1 MDEHTKE
8 LLKGLPKIDELMLL
22 LEKREGIAGMPREM
36 VKEAC
41 RSVVEALRDRI
52 LADKGKGGGLRL
64 PTKEASAQQAE
75 HILDGFSR
83 YRLRR
88 VINATGVILHTNL
101 GRAPLCREALER
113 MNEVARGYSNLE
125 YDLEKGARGFRYDHV
140 RQLLC
145 ALTGAEDALVV
156 NNNAAAVLLVLNS
169 LGEGKEAIVSRGE
182 LIEIGGEFRIPDVME
197 KSGAH
202 LKEVGTT
209 NRTRLADYERAIG
222 PETGLI
228 LKVHTSNFR
237 IVGFTEEADLL
248 SLVALGKKHSL
259 PVMDDLGSGCLI
271 ELDRYGL
278 EREPTVRDTLATG
291 VDVVTFSGD
300 KLLGGPQAGIILGKM
315 KALAQIRKNP
325 LNRALRIDKLTLAAL
340 EATLVKYL
348 RPEEA
353 LVDIRVLRA
362 LTEPLEA
369 LKRRAQRLAAL
380 LRRALPPGLTL
391 SLIKGVSMAGGGSL
405 PTQEIPT
412 VLIGICTKSL
422 SAAAL
427 EEGLRKW
434 KTPIIV
440 RVADDQVLLDL
451 RTLDAEEYSEIR
463 DAFRSAN
470 DGWSSGMMTDLEIK
484 RRREASS
491 LHGRPRGGGAPP
503 RPFSDRKGAEP
514 LPRPDP
520 AGRRGGEGPRE
531 RTPDQGR
538 KAGEGG

>member
-1 MDEHTKE
+1 MDEHKKE
-8 LLKGLPKIDELMLL
+8 LLKSLPKIDEMMLL
-22 LEKREGIAGMPREM
+22 LEKREGIAGMPREL

-52 LADKGKGGGLRL
+52 LADKGKSGELRL

-75 HILDGFSR
+75 QILDGFRR

-125 YDLEKGARGFRYDHV
+125 YDLEKGARGLRYGHI

-145 ALTGAEDALVV
+145 TLTGAEDGLVV

-169 LGEGKEAIVSRGE
+169 LAEGREAIVSRGE

-237 IVGFTEEADLL
+237 IMGFTEEADLL
-248 SLVALGKKHSL
+248 SLVALGKKHNL

-271 ELDRYGL
+271 ELDLYGL

-315 KALAQIRKNP
+315 KALEKIRKNP

-353 LVDIRVLRA
+353 LIDIRVLRA
-362 LTEPLEA
+362 LTEPLEI
-369 LKRRAQRLAAL
+369 LKKRAQRLAAL
-380 LRRALPPGLTL
+380 FRRTLPQGLTL

-412 VLIGICTKSL
+412 VLIGICAKSL

-451 RTLDAEEYSEIR
+451 RTLDAEECIEIR
-463 DAFRSAN
+463 DALRT
-470 DGWSSGMMTDLEIK
+470 MVTE
-484 RRREASS
+484 
-491 LHGRPRGGGAPP
+491 GAV
-503 RPFSDRKGAEP
+503 G
-514 LPRPDP
+514 
-520 AGRRGGEGPRE
+520 
-531 RTPDQGR
+531 
-538 KAGEGG
+538 

>member
-1 MDEHTKE
+1 MNYNKKGCIMDEHKRE
-8 LLKGLPKIDELMLL
+8 LLKSLPKIDEMMLL
-22 LEKREGIAGMPREM
+22 LEKRESIVGIPREL

-52 LADKGKGGGLRL
+52 LADKGKGGELRL
-64 PTKEASAQQAE
+64 PTKETSAEQAE
-75 HILDGFSR
+75 QILDGFHR

-125 YDLEKGARGFRYDHV
+125 YDLEKGERGLRYDHV

-169 LGEGKEAIVSRGE
+169 LAEGKEAIVSRGE

-197 KSGAH
+197 KSGAY

-237 IVGFTEEADLL
+237 IMGFTEEADLL

-348 RPEEA
+348 RPEDA

-362 LTEPLEA
+362 LTEPLA
-369 LKRRAQRLAAL
+369 AVKRRAKRLAAL
-380 LRRALPPGLTL
+380 LRRTLPQGLII
-391 SLIKGVSMAGGGSL
+391 SLIEGVSMAGGGSL

-412 VLIGICTKSL
+412 FLIGIYAKSI
-422 SAAAL
+422 SAAVL
-427 EEGLRKW
+427 EEGLRRW
-434 KTPIIV
+434 KTPVIV
-440 RVADDQVLLDL
+440 RVADDKVLLDL
-451 RTLDAEEYSEIR
+451 RTLDAEEYIEIR
-463 DAFRSAN
+463 DAFRTMVT
-470 DGWSSGMMTDLEIK
+470 DG
-484 RRREASS
+484 A
-491 LHGRPRGGGAPP
+491 
-503 RPFSDRKGAEP
+503 
-514 LPRPDP
+514 
-520 AGRRGGEGPRE
+520 AG
-531 RTPDQGR
+531 
-538 KAGEGG
+538 